1 MMLLNNDHGHPLPDA
16 PVFYSVLSK
25 NKQELRAAAR
35 ANRMMKRFHLTIPYI
50 IACLMAYYGFFR
62 YYPQLKTSFLGICIL
77 YYAAAYFIRWYLEPQ
92 YALFLFRHR
101 PYYLAESDTFLFF
114 TLYGLEDEDGKLTQA
129 RDLAVLSWIQRCKK
143 QIPDNSPVLRIIQN
157 RTFKDLEEEMLD
169 TVNKLGIGPGGL
181 GGTTTALAVNVN
193 TYPTHIAG
201 LPVAVNICCHVNR
214 HAVRVL

>member
-92 YALFLFRHR
+92 YACSF
-101 PYYLAESDTFLFF
+101 
-114 TLYGLEDEDGKLTQA
+114 
-129 RDLAVLSWIQRCKK
+129 C
-143 QIPDNSPVLRIIQN
+143 
-157 RTFKDLEEEMLD
+157 
-169 TVNKLGIGPGGL
+169 GIGP
-181 GGTTTALAVNVN
+181 TTSQNR
-193 TYPTHIAG
+193 IRFSF
-201 LPVAVNICCHVNR
+201 LPYMG
-214 HAVRVL
+214 

>member
-50 IACLMAYYGFFR
+50 IAC
-62 YYPQLKTSFLGICIL
+62 FLGICIL

-92 YALFLFRHR
+92 YALFLLRHR

-157 RTFKDLEEEMLD
+157 RTFKDPEEEKYIPISLYELILRQLAFQNPD
-169 TVNKLGIGPGGL
+169 ILNGL
-181 GGTTTALAVNVN
+181 K
-193 TYPTHIAG
+193 YY
-201 LPVAVNICCHVNR
+201 NR
-214 HAVRVL
+214 QCDK

>member
-50 IACLMAYYGFFR
+50 IACLMAYYVFSLLSAVKNQFFR
-62 YYPQLKTSFLGICIL
+62 YMYPVLCRGVFYPLVFGTTIYPVPF
-77 YYAAAYFIRWYLEPQ
+77 AAS
-92 YALFLFRHR
+92 ALLPRR
-101 PYYLAESDTFLFF
+101 IGYVSLF

-157 RTFKDLEEEMLD
+157 RTFKDPEEEKYIPISLYELILRQLAFQNPD
-169 TVNKLGIGPGGL
+169 ILNGL
-181 GGTTTALAVNVN
+181 K
-193 TYPTHIAG
+193 YY
-201 LPVAVNICCHVNR
+201 NR
-214 HAVRVL
+214 QCDK

>member
-92 YALFLFRHR
+92 YALFLLRR
-101 PYYLAESDTFLFF
+101 RTYYLSESDAYLFF
-114 TLYGLEDEDGKLTQA
+114 TLYGLEGA
-129 RDLAVLSWIQRCKK
+129 RSLAK
-143 QIPDNSPVLRIIQN
+143 QHNDA
-157 RTFKDLEEEMLD
+157 
-169 TVNKLGIGPGGL
+169 
-181 GGTTTALAVNVN
+181 ALAALADLG
-193 TYPTHIAG
+193 PEADF
-201 LPVAVNICCHVNR
+201 LREMAVELLTR
-214 HAVRVL
+214 SK

>member
-62 YYPQLKTSFLGICIL
+62 YYPHVKNQFFR
-77 YYAAAYFIRWYLEPQ
+77 YMYPVYAAAYFIRWYLEPTICPVP
-92 YALFLFRHR
+92 LRHR

-157 RTFKDLEEEMLD
+157 RTFKDPEEEKYIPISLYELILRQLAFQNSD
-169 TVNKLGIGPGGL
+169 ILNGL
-181 GGTTTALAVNVN
+181 N
-193 TYPTHIAG
+193 YY
-201 LPVAVNICCHVNR
+201 NR
-214 HAVRVL
+214 QCDK